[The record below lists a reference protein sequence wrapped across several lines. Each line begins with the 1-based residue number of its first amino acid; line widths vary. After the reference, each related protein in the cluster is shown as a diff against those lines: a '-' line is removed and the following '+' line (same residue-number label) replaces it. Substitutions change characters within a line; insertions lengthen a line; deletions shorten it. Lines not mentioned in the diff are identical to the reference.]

1 MLLKLPSHSQSL
13 IDERQDKPQGS
24 AGSEESIDGES
35 EEKGDDQHASIHQ
48 INLKTVDEWRKKGK
62 KISIEKDRSW
72 VEVDSGNVDHRNHLN
87 TIKTRPSIL
96 CVTHQISRKKRNYS
110 VGYTVP
116 YEMMNYK
123 WYLMVLGQYMTILAG
138 TWSV

>member
-13 IDERQDKPQGS
+13 IDEIQDKPEGS

-35 EEKGDDQHASIHQ
+35 EEKGDDQHASVHQ
-48 INLKTVDEWRKKGK
+48 INLKAVDEWGKKGK

-87 TIKTRPSIL
+87 AIKTRSSIL
-96 CVTHQISRKKRNYS
+96 CVTHQMSGKKRNYS
-110 VGYTVP
+110 VG
-116 YEMMNYK
+116 
-123 WYLMVLGQYMTILAG
+123 
-138 TWSV
+138 